1 MKLQSFYDKGLPAL
15 DDILV
20 ARINGLK
27 QKLIVSAVL
36 VAALLLI
43 AGYLFYSFFLI
54 TNGGMMSIKRVRPGN
69 LWVVVDGS
77 IVQRVGFSSCTVNAS
92 AMDKSPVHRTSL
104 WTAASRCVTCPPLL
118 DLKPTV

>member
-1 MKLQSFYDKGLPAL
+1 MDAWCHLRDDLRNFSLDAVTKVEVMEAAAKELADK
-15 DDILV
+15 
-20 ARINGLK
+20 K
-27 QKLIVSAVL
+27 
-36 VAALLLI
+36 
-43 AGYLFYSFFLI
+43 
-54 TNGGMMSIKRVRPGN
+54 MVRPGN
-69 LWVVVDGS
+69 LWVVFDGS